1 MSRNDIVSQIFADK
15 ATPLDPKIFDA
26 RDAEQTLE
34 EAFPVVDP
42 LMAPFG
48 ARVLVQLRAVKEKV
62 TSSGIYIPEEV
73 KETEKWNTMI
83 GKVIAIGDLAFKK
96 RDTMESWPEGAWAK
110 VGDFVR
116 VPKWGGDRWEIDF
129 KDDRGVS
136 GKALFTFFND
146 HELIGRVTG
155 DPRDIKA
162 FL

>member
-1 MSRNDIVSQIFADK
+1 MSNDI
-15 ATPLDPKIFDA
+15 
-26 RDAEQTLE
+26 EQTLE
-34 EAFPVVDP
+34 EAFPSVDP
-42 LMAPFG
+42 LMAPYG

-62 TSSGIYIPEEV
+62 TAAGIFIPEEV

-83 GKVIAIGDLAFKK
+83 GKVIAIGPLAFKK
-96 RDTMESWPEGAWAK
+96 RESMEPWPEGSWAS

-129 KDDRGVS
+129 EQNGAK

-146 HELIGRVTG
+146 HELIGKVTG

-162 FL
+162 FIQF

>member
-15 ATPLDPKIFDA
+15 ALPLDPKIFDA

-96 RDTMESWPEGAWAK
+96 RDTMEPWPEGAWAQ

-129 KDDRGVS
+129 KDDRGIA

>member
-1 MSRNDIVSQIFADK
+1 MSINDM
-15 ATPLDPKIFDA
+15 
-26 RDAEQTLE
+26 EQTLA
-34 EAFPVVDP
+34 EAFPIVDP
-42 LMAPFG
+42 LMAPYG

-62 TSSGIYIPEEV
+62 TSAGIYIPEDT

-83 GKVIAIGDLAFKK
+83 GKIIAIGPLAF
-96 RDTMESWPEGAWAK
+96 RMRETMAPWPEGAWAQ

-129 KDDRGVS
+129 EEDGAK

-146 HELIGRVTG
+146 HELLGKVTG

-162 FL
+162 FI

>member
-15 ATPLDPKIFDA
+15 AVPLDPKIFDA

-96 RDTMESWPEGAWAK
+96 RDTMEPWPEGAWAQ

-129 KDDRGVS
+129 KDDRGIA